1 MKFEGGDRSISGIY
15 GKEVGMKFNHL
26 EKPPPLPRIQGT
38 CFGSFILYCPFSCI
52 HILWRREVKSG
63 LAEQWIRNL
72 GGRGNENNP
81 FVEKPFLL
89 RNHDEPNYAS
99 HPENFIISGGESQ
112 ILPVMYYSQNSVVRI
127 SLQNTTYK
135 KCTCFSKLFFQGCC
149 KFWNK
154 NRNILFVQNIR
165 CRLIVLP
172 IYLSVLSNLPY
183 FFRGITRNQ

>member
-1 MKFEGGDRSISGIY
+1 M
-15 GKEVGMKFNHL
+15 
-26 EKPPPLPRIQGT
+26 
-38 CFGSFILYCPFSCI
+38 
-52 HILWRREVKSG
+52 KSG
-63 LAEQWIRNL
+63 LAEQCIRNL

-89 RNHDEPNYAS
+89 RNHVEPNYAS

-112 ILPVMYYSQNSVVRI
+112 ILPVMYFSQNSVVRI

-149 KFWNK
+149 KCWNK

-165 CRLIVLP
+165 CILIVLP
-172 IYLSVLSNLPY
+172 I
-183 FFRGITRNQ
+183 

>member
-1 MKFEGGDRSISGIY
+1 MLIRSFFWFERAPAPPPPPKKKKLMSFYFVLMKFEGGDRSISGIY

-112 ILPVMYYSQNSVVRI
+112 ILPRTKSTEFCN
-127 SLQNTTYK
+127 
-135 KCTCFSKLFFQGCC
+135 FFA
-149 KFWNK
+149 
-154 NRNILFVQNIR
+154 
-165 CRLIVLP
+165 
-172 IYLSVLSNLPY
+172 
-183 FFRGITRNQ
+183 